1 MQTQEQQLPGEELET
16 NEQHESHVE
25 TDATQNTEPDT
36 AENTES
42 PSDES
47 DATAKD
53 ERKEGN
59 RTQRRIERLLRE
71 KYEAKAR
78 ADYLEQVLAG
88 QQSQHDTSAQHDK
101 PQPHQYATTGDYVD
115 ALTDW
120 KLSQR
125 EQIVQRQQQQAKQS
139 SVAEKTEKLFADA
152 EALGDF
158 DRDDFT
164 SSVQITPVMAE
175 TILESD
181 LGAKIV
187 VHLNANP
194 KDASRIAELSPARQA
209 AEIGKLESRLA
220 APTPKK
226 SSAPKPIAP
235 LSGTSPK
242 PVGLE
247 DNLSAD
253 EWARVRNAQLYGKR

>member
-16 NEQHESHVE
+16 NDQHVE
-25 TDATQNTEPDT
+25 TDATQNTETET

-42 PSDES
+42 PTEES

-53 ERKEGN
+53 ERKESN

-78 ADYLEQVLAG
+78 ADYLEQVLAS
-88 QQSQHDTSAQHDK
+88 QQAQHDTSAQHGK
-101 PQPHQYATTGDYVD
+101 PQPHQYASTEEYVD

-120 KLSQR
+120 KFSQR
-125 EQIVQRQQQQAKQS
+125 EQTAQRQQQKAQQS

-158 DRDDFT
+158 DRDEFT

-175 TILESD
+175 AILDSD

-226 SSAPKPIAP
+226 SGAPKPIAP
-235 LSGTSPK
+235 LNGTSPK
-242 PVGLE
+242 PPGLQ
-247 DNLSAD
+247 DSLSAD
-253 EWARVRNAQLYGKR
+253 EWARIRNAQLYGKR